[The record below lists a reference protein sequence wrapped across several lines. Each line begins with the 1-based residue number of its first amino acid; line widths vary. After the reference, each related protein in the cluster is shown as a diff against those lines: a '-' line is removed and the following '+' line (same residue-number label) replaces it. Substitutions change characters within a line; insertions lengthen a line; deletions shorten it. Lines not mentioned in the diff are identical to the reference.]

1 MAIQLKTLTDWLEW
15 QQKLH
20 PANIDF
26 KIERIKSVYD
36 RLGINRIAD
45 KIIIIAGTNGKGS
58 TVSILESFLC
68 QANFKVGAFTS
79 PHIQRYNERIKINK
93 DEISDEEIIEAF
105 KFIDDK
111 RGDTSLTYFEFAT
124 LAAFYIFDKND
135 IDYAILEVGLGG
147 RLDATNIIDS
157 DISIITSIGIDHTEF
172 LGNTID
178 SIALE
183 KAGVMRPLKYS
194 IFADENPPSAILNYA
209 KNNSTSLLIHHND
222 FESRIYKDHWIWSGK
237 NIKNIKLPLLPLVGD
252 FQYNHASA
260 ALMSLELL
268 EPKIFQDTNTIKDSI
283 QNIKLLGR
291 YQVVKSNPE
300 IILDVAHNEDAA
312 KKLKSNIEKYP
323 KKKTRAVIGVLKDKD
338 VYSLVKPLIPIIDK
352 WYCGTIDSERGMNAQ
367 EISSR
372 LTVASKNSNVEKF
385 DTMSDAFSKVLAESL
400 YDERIIIYGSFY
412 TVSEFFRYSQS
423 QQKVLNE

>member
-1 MAIQLKTLTDWLEW
+1 
-15 QQKLH
+15 
-20 PANIDF
+20 
-26 KIERIKSVYD
+26 
-36 RLGINRIAD
+36 
-45 KIIIIAGTNGKGS
+45 
-58 TVSILESFLC
+58 
-68 QANFKVGAFTS
+68 
-79 PHIQRYNERIKINK
+79 
-93 DEISDEEIIEAF
+93 
-105 KFIDDK
+105 
-111 RGDTSLTYFEFAT
+111 
-124 LAAFYIFDKND
+124 
-135 IDYAILEVGLGG
+135 
-147 RLDATNIIDS
+147 
-157 DISIITSIGIDHTEF
+157 
-172 LGNTID
+172 
-178 SIALE
+178 
-183 KAGVMRPLKYS
+183 
-194 IFADENPPSAILNYA
+194 
-209 KNNSTSLLIHHND
+209 
-222 FESRIYKDHWIWSGK
+222 
-237 NIKNIKLPLLPLVGD
+237 
-252 FQYNHASA
+252 
-260 ALMSLELL
+260 MSLELL

-412 TVSEFFRYSQS
+412 TVSEFFQYSNS
-423 QQKVLNE
+423 FKKALNE

>member
-1 MAIQLKTLTDWLEW
+1 MAKKLKTLNDWLEW

-26 KIERIKSVYD
+26 KIERIKSVFN

-58 TVSILESFLC
+58 TVSILESLLF
-68 QANFKVGAFTS
+68 QAKLKVGAFTS

-93 DEISDEEIIEAF
+93 EEVSDDEIIEAF

-111 RGDTSLTYFEFAT
+111 RGDISLTYFEFAT
-124 LAAFYIFDKND
+124 LAAFYIFNKNNV
-135 IDYAILEVGLGG
+135 DYAVLEVGLGG

-183 KAGVMRPLKYS
+183 KAGVMRPLKFS
-194 IFADENPPSAILNYA
+194 IFADDSPPSVIMKYA
-209 KNNSTSLLIHHND
+209 KNNSTTLLVHQND
-222 FESRIYKDHWIWSGK
+222 FESKIYNDYWEWSGK
-237 NIKNIKLPLLPLVGD
+237 KFKKIKLPLLPLVGD

-260 ALMSLELL
+260 ALMALEIL
-268 EPKIFQDTNTIKDSI
+268 EPGIFIENDIFKDAI
-283 QNIKLLGR
+283 NNIKLLGR
-291 YQVVKSNPE
+291 YQIVKANPE

-312 KKLKSNIEKYP
+312 NKLKSNLEKYP

-338 VYSLVKPLIPIIDK
+338 VYSLVKPLISSVDK
-352 WYCGTIDSERGMNAQ
+352 WYCATIDSERGMNAK
-367 EISSR
+367 EIATRLEGSAKNCDVEEFDKMSS
-372 LTVASKNSNVEKF
+372 
-385 DTMSDAFSKVLAESL
+385 AFSRVLSESS
-400 YDERIIIYGSFY
+400 YEDRILIYGSFY
-412 TVSEFFRYSQS
+412 TVSEFFEYSQS
-423 QQKVLNE
+423 SQKVFNE